1 MIYLLLNEET
11 NNNKK
16 NALQLR
22 NTFYILLKKQL
33 TLGQFMMKLVNEW
46 KKSSHFL
53 FQTDV
58 LAPVVFKPFNLRGA
72 FM

>member
-1 MIYLLLNEET
+1 M
-11 NNNKK
+11 KK
-16 NALQLR
+16 QTTTKKALQLR

-33 TLGQFMMKLVNEW
+33 TLGQFMMKLVNE
-46 KKSSHFL
+46 KNLHTFVLKCKH
-53 FQTDV
+53 V